1 MTALPFESWGLLVR
15 AVIQFNEYQ
24 EKIGGDVI
32 EISDYLK
39 FGKRHSGRYWVL
51 HDIGNPILQ
60 EKWEKFIS
68 NKLNRVIFSD
78 AQLRG
83 EEEI

>member
-15 AVIQFNEYQ
+15 AVIQFNEHQ
-24 EKIGGDVI
+24 EEIGGDVI
-32 EISDYLK
+32 EIEDYPN
-39 FGKRHSGRYWVL
+39 FGKRLGGYWTL
-51 HDIGNPILQ
+51 HDIKNPILR
-60 EKWEKFIS
+60 EEWEKFIS
-68 NKLNRVIFSD
+68 NKCNRVIFSA